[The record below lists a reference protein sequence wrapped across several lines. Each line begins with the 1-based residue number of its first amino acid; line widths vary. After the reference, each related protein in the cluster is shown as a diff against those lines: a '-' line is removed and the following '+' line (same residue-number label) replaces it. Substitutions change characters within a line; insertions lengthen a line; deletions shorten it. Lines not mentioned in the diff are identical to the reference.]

1 MLILG
6 RFWVLMEYQKI
17 KKNVISHQMGL
28 LKKNNGST
36 ERPWPLSH
44 PSSWTHTHTHPTT
57 PTSSGY
63 RSTWLCIQMEGVE
76 QKKKESK
83 KTPTSNRQMT
93 GIKFSNEP
101 MTETSER
108 KALGK
113 HHDVKR
119 SMCVQWLEQRVQAP
133 LAVLGSFMS
142 FLFTVS
148 LFSWWKSGSVHN

>member
-1 MLILG
+1 MDFTKHFCSLVSVNAHFGQVLSSNGISKDQEKCNFSSNGPLIY
-6 RFWVLMEYQKI
+6 RKAMTSVTPFIM
-17 KKNVISHQMGL
+17 N
-28 LKKNNGST
+28 
-36 ERPWPLSH
+36 
-44 PSSWTHTHTHPTT
+44 THTHTPYYSHIQ
-57 PTSSGY
+57 
-63 RSTWLCIQMEGVE
+63 WLQIDLTVHSDEGVE

-119 SMCVQWLEQRVQAP
+119 SMCVQ
-133 LAVLGSFMS
+133 
-142 FLFTVS
+142 
-148 LFSWWKSGSVHN
+148 